1 MKDSSRISAWD
12 SEEEVVMESKKFVD
26 NPINGAEE
34 RLKQLGYK
42 QELQRGLSVP
52 GNVVMGLANVSPV
65 MAAFTY
71 ALAAFAVVG
80 TATAGGTLLQCIN
93 VLCIGLILGEL
104 GSIYPVSGG
113 LYSIT
118 RYVLPKPLVFL
129 GVFNFMIQAFIYIP
143 AIAMGVGQYLQILF
157 PQLPQGALA
166 CSIISALS
174 IIVALLI
181 GLNSIV
187 LNNRVTAVFLVIQLI
202 IVFVFLYI
210 CFANPQR
217 GLGEIIFNP
226 QVLSADGELEPAS
239 LLTVLTGMGIMC
251 AAIDGYGASLG
262 FSEETKG
269 SCKNIGKAVFCTAVL
284 TLLLVG
290 ACDIFSMVAA
300 PDLKIFLSA
309 DSPLLYV
316 TEAYIGTAG
325 TTIINIG
332 IIIASFGCNVVLIN
346 YMARVLWTGGRDRL
360 WPDKINN
367 ALTKVSGKSQ
377 VPYVGLI
384 VIAVVDCVLVFAS
397 DIVTMITFG
406 GMSAA
411 VVYLLIA
418 IGSIRSRIVDKDIT
432 RPFKMPLFPIPS
444 ILVICFL
451 CVAIGSQT
459 ITDLAIVG
467 IILAVAML
475 YYLLYYR
482 PREKREAI
490 EGKEKQ

>member
-1 MKDSSRISAWD
+1 
-12 SEEEVVMESKKFVD
+12 METKKIFVD
-26 NPINGAEE
+26 NPVNGAEV
-34 RLKQLGYK
+34 RLLELGYK
-42 QELQRGLSVP
+42 QELKRGLSLP
-52 GNVVMGLANVSPV
+52 QNVVMGLANVSPV

-71 ALAAFAVVG
+71 ALAAFATVG
-80 TATAGGTLLQCIN
+80 TATAGGTLIQVIN

-118 RYVLPKPLVFL
+118 SYVLPKPLVFL

-143 AIAMGVGQYLQILF
+143 AIAMGVGAYLQILF
-157 PQLPQGALA
+157 PQLPQGELA

-187 LNNRVTAVFLVIQLI
+187 TNSRVTQVFLILQLIVIAVFLYV
-202 IVFVFLYI
+202 

-217 GLGEIIFNP
+217 GLGEIVFHP
-226 QVLSADGELEPAS
+226 QVLNTDGNLEPAAFG
-239 LLTVLTGMGIMC
+239 TVLMGMGIMC

-269 SCKNIGKAVFCTAVL
+269 SCRNVGKAVFITAVL
-284 TLLLVG
+284 TALLIG
-290 ACDIFSMVAA
+290 SCDIFSMVAA
-300 PDLKIFLSA
+300 PDIKEFLSA

-316 TEAYIGTAG
+316 TEAYIGPIGA
-325 TTIINIG
+325 TTVNVG

-360 WPDKINN
+360 WPDKVNN
-367 ALTKVSGKSQ
+367 ALMKVSGKSQ
-377 VPYVGLI
+377 VPWVATI
-384 VIAVVDCVLVFAS
+384 IIAVVDCVLVFAS

-418 IGSIRSRIVDKDIT
+418 IGSIRSRVKDKDIT

-451 CVAIGSQT
+451 CVAITSQT
-459 ITDLAIVG
+459 PSDLLIVG

-475 YYLLYYR
+475 YYLVYYR
-482 PREKREAI
+482 PREKREGL
-490 EGKEKQ
+490 EKENRNNE

>member
-1 MKDSSRISAWD
+1 MG
-12 SEEEVVMESKKFVD
+12 KKFID
-26 NPINGAEE
+26 NPINGAEL
-34 RLKQLGYK
+34 RLIDLGYK
-42 QELQRGLSVP
+42 QELKRGLSVP

-71 ALAAFAVVG
+71 ALAAFATVG
-80 TATAGGTLLQCIN
+80 TATAGGTILQCIN

-104 GSIYPVSGG
+104 GSVYPVSGG

-118 RYVLPKPLVFL
+118 SYVLPKPLVFL

-143 AIAMGVGQYLQILF
+143 AIAMGVGAYMQILF

-174 IIVALLI
+174 IILALLI

-187 LNNRVTAVFLVIQLI
+187 LNNRVTTVFLIVQLI
-202 IVFVFLYI
+202 IVFVFLYV

-217 GLGEIIFNP
+217 SLGEVVMNP
-226 QVLSADGELEPAS
+226 QIIGASGELEPAS
-239 LLTVLTGMGIMC
+239 MISILTGMGIMC

-269 SCKNIGKAVFCTAVL
+269 SCKGIGKAVFCTALL

-290 ACDIFSMVAA
+290 ACDVFSMVAA
-300 PDLKIFLSA
+300 PDLKEFLTA
-309 DSPLLYV
+309 ESPLLYV
-316 TEAYIGTAG
+316 IQSYMGPIW
-325 TTIINIG
+325 TTILNVG

-360 WPDKINN
+360 WPDAINRQ
-367 ALTKVSGKSQ
+367 LCKVSGKSQ
-377 VPYVGLI
+377 VPYVGLL
-384 VIAVVDCVLVFAS
+384 VIAVVGCALVFAS

-459 ITDLAIVG
+459 PSDLMIVG
-467 IILAVAML
+467 IILALAML

-482 PREKREAI
+482 PREKREA
-490 EGKEKQ
+490 ETKEVQ

>member
-1 MKDSSRISAWD
+1 
-12 SEEEVVMESKKFVD
+12 MERKKFVD
-26 NPINGAEE
+26 NPVNGAEE
-34 RLKQLGYK
+34 RLKSLGYK
-42 QELQRGLSVP
+42 QELKRGLSVP
-52 GNVVMGLANVSPV
+52 QNVVMGLANVSPV

-118 RYVLPKPLVFL
+118 SYVLPKPLVFL

-157 PQLPQGALA
+157 PQLPQSAFA
-166 CSIISALS
+166 ASVISALS

-187 LNNRVTAVFLVIQLI
+187 TNSRVTQVFLVLQLVV
-202 IVFVFLYI
+202 IVIFLYV

-217 GLGEIIFNP
+217 GLTEVIFNP
-226 QVLSADGELEPAS
+226 QVLSADGKSLEPATFG
-239 LLTVLTGMGIMC
+239 TVLMGMGIMC

-269 SCKNIGKAVFCTAVL
+269 SCRNVGKAVFITALL

-300 PDLKIFLSA
+300 PDLREFLSA

-316 TEAYIGTAG
+316 ILSYLGPIGA
-325 TTIINIG
+325 TIVNIG

-367 ALTKVSGKSQ
+367 ALMKVSGKSQ
-377 VPYVGLI
+377 VPWVATLI
-384 VIAVVDCVLVFAS
+384 IAIVDCALVFAS

-418 IGSIRSRIVDKDIT
+418 IGSIRSRMVEKDLT

-444 ILVICFL
+444 IVVICFL
-451 CVAIGSQT
+451 CVAIASQT
-459 ITDLAIVG
+459 PSDLMIVGLILAI
-467 IILAVAML
+467 AML
-475 YYLLYYR
+475 YYLAYYR
-482 PREKREAI
+482 PREKRESLK
-490 EGKEKQ
+490 KEETAHE

>member
-1 MKDSSRISAWD
+1 MG
-12 SEEEVVMESKKFVD
+12 KKFID
-26 NPINGAEE
+26 NPTNGAEL
-34 RLKQLGYK
+34 RLIDLGYK

-71 ALAAFAVVG
+71 ALAAFATVG
-80 TATAGGTLLQCIN
+80 TATAGGTILQCIN

-104 GSIYPVSGG
+104 GSVYPVSGG

-143 AIAMGVGQYLQILF
+143 AIAMGVGTYMQILF

-174 IIVALLI
+174 IILALLI

-187 LNNRVTAVFLVIQLI
+187 FNNRVTAIFLAIQLI
-202 IVFVFLYI
+202 IVFVFLYV

-217 GLGEIIFNP
+217 NLGDIIFNP
-226 QVLSADGELEPAS
+226 QVIGASGELEPTS
-239 LLTVLTGMGIMC
+239 MITVLTGMGIMC

-269 SCKNIGKAVFCTAVL
+269 SCKGIGKAVFCTALL

-290 ACDIFSMVAA
+290 ACDVFSMVAA
-300 PDLKIFLSA
+300 PDLKEFLTA

-316 TEAYIGTAG
+316 IQSYMGPVW
-325 TTIINIG
+325 TTLLNVG

-360 WPDKINN
+360 WPDAINRQ
-367 ALTKVSGKSQ
+367 LCKVSGKSQ
-377 VPYVGLI
+377 VPYVGLL
-384 VIAVVDCVLVFAS
+384 VIAVVDCILVFAS

-418 IGSIRSRIVDKDIT
+418 IGSIKSRIVDKDIT
-432 RPFKMPLFPIPS
+432 RPFKMPLFQIPS

-451 CVAIGSQT
+451 CVAIASQT
-459 ITDLAIVG
+459 PKDLMIVG
-467 IILAVAML
+467 IILVVAML

-482 PREKREAI
+482 QREKREAA
-490 EGKEKQ
+490 EDRKKEA

>member
-1 MKDSSRISAWD
+1 MG
-12 SEEEVVMESKKFVD
+12 KKFID
-26 NPINGAEE
+26 NPTNGAEL
-34 RLKQLGYK
+34 RLIDLGYK

-52 GNVVMGLANVSPV
+52 GNVIMGLANVSPV

-71 ALAAFAVVG
+71 ALAAFATVG

-118 RYVLPKPLVFL
+118 SYVLPKPLVFL

-143 AIAMGVGQYLQILF
+143 AIAMGVGAYMQILF
-157 PQLPQGALA
+157 PQLPQGTLA
-166 CSIISALS
+166 CSIISASS
-174 IIVALLI
+174 IILALLI
-181 GLNSIV
+181 GLNSII
-187 LNNRVTAVFLVIQLI
+187 LNNRVTTVFLIVQLI
-202 IVFVFLYI
+202 IVFVFLYV
-210 CFANPQR
+210 CFANPAR
-217 GLGEIIFNP
+217 SLGDVVLNP
-226 QVLSADGELEPAS
+226 QIIGASGELEPAS
-239 LLTVLTGMGIMC
+239 MITILTGMGIMC

-269 SCKNIGKAVFCTAVL
+269 SCKGVGKAVFCTALL

-290 ACDIFSMVAA
+290 ACDVFSMVAA
-300 PDLKIFLSA
+300 PDLKEFLTA

-316 TEAYIGTAG
+316 IQSYMGPVW
-325 TTIINIG
+325 TTLLNVG
-332 IIIASFGCNVVLIN
+332 IIIASFGCNIVLIN

-360 WPDKINN
+360 WPDAINRQ
-367 ALTKVSGKSQ
+367 LCKVSGKSQ
-377 VPYVGLI
+377 VPYVGLL

-451 CVAIGSQT
+451 CIAIGSQT
-459 ITDLAIVG
+459 PSDLMIVG
-467 IILAVAML
+467 IILVIAML

-482 PREKREAI
+482 PREKREAR
-490 EGKEKQ
+490 EGENKEA

>member
-1 MKDSSRISAWD
+1 
-12 SEEEVVMESKKFVD
+12 MEKKKFID
-26 NPINGAEE
+26 NPINGAEL
-34 RLKQLGYK
+34 RLIDLGYK
-42 QELQRGLSVP
+42 QELKRGLSVP
-52 GNVVMGLANVSPV
+52 QNVVMGLANVSPV

-71 ALAAFAVVG
+71 ALAAFATVG

-104 GSIYPVSGG
+104 GSLYPVSGG

-143 AIAMGVGQYLQILF
+143 AIAMGVGAYLQILF
-157 PQLPQGALA
+157 PQLPQGTLA
-166 CSIISALS
+166 CSVISAIS
-174 IIVALLI
+174 IIIAMLI

-187 LNNRVTAVFLVIQLI
+187 TNSRVTQVFLVLQLVV
-202 IVFVFLYI
+202 IVIFLYV

-217 GLGEIIFNP
+217 SVVDLIAHP
-226 QVLSADGELEPAS
+226 MVLSEDGKSLEPATFA
-239 LLTVLTGMGIMC
+239 TVLMGMGIMC

-269 SCKNIGKAVFCTAVL
+269 SCRNVGKAVFVTALL

-300 PDLKIFLSA
+300 PDLTSFLSA

-316 TEAYIGTAG
+316 IESYLGPIGA
-325 TTIINIG
+325 TIVNVG

-367 ALTKVSGKSQ
+367 ALMKVSGKSQ

-384 VIAVVDCVLVFAS
+384 VITVVDCLLVFAS

-418 IGSIRSRIVDKDIT
+418 IGSIRSRIVDKELE

-451 CVAIGSQT
+451 CVAIASQT
-459 ITDLAIVG
+459 PSDLMIVG
-467 IILAVAML
+467 IILVLAMI

-482 PREKREAI
+482 PREKREAL
-490 EGKEKQ
+490 EKEADDNE

>member
-1 MKDSSRISAWD
+1 MG
-12 SEEEVVMESKKFVD
+12 KKFID
-26 NPINGAEE
+26 NPINGAEL
-34 RLKQLGYK
+34 RLIDLGYK
-42 QELQRGLSVP
+42 QELKRGLSVP

-71 ALAAFAVVG
+71 ALAAFATVG
-80 TATAGGTLLQCIN
+80 TATAGGTILQCIN

-104 GSIYPVSGG
+104 GSVYPVSGG

-118 RYVLPKPLVFL
+118 SYVLPKPLVFL

-143 AIAMGVGQYLQILF
+143 AIAMGVGAYMQILF

-174 IIVALLI
+174 IILALLI

-187 LNNRVTAVFLVIQLI
+187 LNNRVTTVFLIVQLI
-202 IVFVFLYI
+202 IVFVFLYV

-217 GLGEIIFNP
+217 SLGEVVMNP
-226 QVLSADGELEPAS
+226 QIIGASGELEPAS
-239 LLTVLTGMGIMC
+239 MISILTGMGIMC

-269 SCKNIGKAVFCTAVL
+269 SCKGIGKAVFCTALL

-290 ACDIFSMVAA
+290 ACDVFSMVAA
-300 PDLKIFLSA
+300 PDLKEFLTA
-309 DSPLLYV
+309 ESPLLYV
-316 TEAYIGTAG
+316 IQSYMGPIW
-325 TTIINIG
+325 TTILNVG

-360 WPDKINN
+360 WPDAINRQ
-367 ALTKVSGKSQ
+367 LCKVSGKSQ
-377 VPYVGLI
+377 VPYVGLL
-384 VIAVVDCVLVFAS
+384 VIAVVDCALVFAS

-459 ITDLAIVG
+459 PSDLMIVG
-467 IILAVAML
+467 IILALAML

-482 PREKREAI
+482 PREKREA
-490 EGKEKQ
+490 ETKEVQ

>member
-1 MKDSSRISAWD
+1 
-12 SEEEVVMESKKFVD
+12 MEKKKFVD

-34 RLKQLGYK
+34 RLIDLGYK
-42 QELQRGLSVP
+42 QELKRGLSVP
-52 GNVVMGLANVSPV
+52 QNIVMALSNVSPV

-80 TATAGGTLLQCIN
+80 TATAPAAILQGIN
-93 VLCIGLILGEL
+93 VICIGLILGEL
-104 GSIYPVSGG
+104 GSLYPVSGG

-118 RYVLPKPLVFL
+118 SYVLPKPLVFL

-143 AIAMGVGQYLQILF
+143 AIAMGVGAYLQILF
-157 PQLPQGALA
+157 PQLPQGPTAT
-166 CSIISALS
+166 SVISALS
-174 IIVALLI
+174 LIVALLI

-187 LNNRVTAVFLVIQLI
+187 TNSRVAQIFLALQMIVIVI
-202 IVFVFLYI
+202 FLYI
-210 CFANPQR
+210 AFANPQR
-217 GLGEIIFNP
+217 GLGEIVFHP
-226 QVLSADGELEPAS
+226 QALDENGMLVPATFGMVLMGI
-239 LLTVLTGMGIMC
+239 GIMC

-269 SCKNIGKAVFCTAVL
+269 SCRNVGKAVFLSAVITAVIIV
-284 TLLLVG
+284 TV
-290 ACDIFSMVAA
+290 DVFSMVAA
-300 PDLKIFLSA
+300 PDLKTFLSA

-316 TEAYIGTAG
+316 TESYLGPIGAD
-325 TTIINIG
+325 IINIG

-346 YMARVLWTGGRDRL
+346 YMSRVLWTGGRDRL
-360 WPDKINN
+360 WPDFINN

-377 VPYVGLI
+377 VPWVATL

-397 DIVTMITFG
+397 DLVTMITFG

-418 IGSIRSRIVDKDIT
+418 IGSIRSRIKEKDIE

-444 ILVICFL
+444 IIVIIFL

-459 ITDLAIVG
+459 ATDLMIVG
-467 IILAVAML
+467 GIVVLAMV
-475 YYLLYYR
+475 YYFAYYR
-482 PREKREAI
+482 PREIRENKA
-490 EGKEKQ
+490 KEASNEE

>member
-1 MKDSSRISAWD
+1 MSN
-12 SEEEVVMESKKFVD
+12 KFID
-26 NPINGAEE
+26 NPTNGAEL
-34 RLKQLGYK
+34 RLIDLGYK

-52 GNVVMGLANVSPV
+52 GNIVMGLANVSPV
-65 MAAFTY
+65 MAAFNY
-71 ALAAFAVVG
+71 ALAAFATVG

-104 GSIYPVSGG
+104 GSVYPVSGG

-143 AIAMGVGQYLQILF
+143 AIAMGIGSYMQILF
-157 PQLPQGALA
+157 PQLPQGTLA
-166 CSIISALS
+166 CSVISAIS

-187 LNNRVTAVFLVIQLI
+187 LNNRVTAIFLVVQLI
-202 IVFVFLYI
+202 IVFIFLYV
-210 CFANPQR
+210 CFAHPQR
-217 GLGEIIFNP
+217 SLGEVIFNP
-226 QVLSADGELEPAS
+226 QVIGASGELEPAS
-239 LLTVLTGMGIMC
+239 MLTILTGMGIMC

-269 SCKNIGKAVFCTAVL
+269 SCKGIGKAVFCTALL

-290 ACDIFSMVAA
+290 ACDIFSIVAA
-300 PDLKIFLSA
+300 PDLKAFLTS

-316 TEAYIGTAG
+316 IETYMGSVW
-325 TTIINIG
+325 TTLLNIG
-332 IIIASFGCNVVLIN
+332 IIVACFGCNVVLIN

-360 WPDKINN
+360 WPDAVNKQ
-367 ALTKVSGKSQ
+367 LCKVSGKSQ
-377 VPYVGLI
+377 VPYVGLLI
-384 VIAVVDCVLVFAS
+384 IAVVDCILVFAS

-418 IGSIRSRIVDKDIT
+418 VGSIRSRLVDKDIT

-459 ITDLAIVG
+459 PGDLMIVG

-482 PREKREAI
+482 QREIRGA
-490 EGKEKQ
+490 KEKED

>member
-1 MKDSSRISAWD
+1 
-12 SEEEVVMESKKFVD
+12 MERKKFVD
-26 NPINGAEE
+26 NPVNGAEE
-34 RLKQLGYK
+34 RLKSLGYK
-42 QELQRGLSVP
+42 QELKRGLSVP
-52 GNVVMGLANVSPV
+52 QNVVMGLANVSPV

-118 RYVLPKPLVFL
+118 SYVLPKPLVFL

-157 PQLPQGALA
+157 PQLPQSAFA
-166 CSIISALS
+166 ASVISALS

-181 GLNSIV
+181 GLNSNV
-187 LNNRVTAVFLVIQLI
+187 TNSRVTQVFLVLQLVV
-202 IVFVFLYI
+202 IVIFLYV

-217 GLGEIIFNP
+217 GLTEAIFNP
-226 QVLSADGELEPAS
+226 QVLSADGKSLEPATFG
-239 LLTVLTGMGIMC
+239 TVLMGMGIMC

-269 SCKNIGKAVFCTAVL
+269 SCRNVGKAVFITALL

-300 PDLKIFLSA
+300 PDLREFLSA

-316 TEAYIGTAG
+316 ILSYLGPIGA
-325 TTIINIG
+325 TIVNIG

-367 ALTKVSGKSQ
+367 ALMKVSGKSQ
-377 VPYVGLI
+377 VPWVATLI
-384 VIAVVDCVLVFAS
+384 IAIVDCALVFAS

-418 IGSIRSRIVDKDIT
+418 IGSIRSRMVEKDLA

-444 ILVICFL
+444 IVVICFL
-451 CVAIGSQT
+451 CVAIASQT
-459 ITDLAIVG
+459 PSDLMIVGLILAI
-467 IILAVAML
+467 AML
-475 YYLLYYR
+475 YYLAYYR
-482 PREKREAI
+482 PREKRESLK
-490 EGKEKQ
+490 KEETAHE

>member
-1 MKDSSRISAWD
+1 MDQKN
-12 SEEEVVMESKKFVD
+12 FVD
-26 NPINGAEE
+26 NPVHGAED

-42 QELQRGLSVP
+42 QELKRSLSVSQ
-52 GNVVMGLANVSPV
+52 NVTMGLANVSPV
-65 MAAFTY
+65 MATFTY
-71 ALAAFAVVG
+71 ALAAFATVG

-118 RYVLPKPLVFL
+118 SYVLPKPMDFL
-129 GVFNFMIQAFIYIP
+129 GAFNFMIQAFIYIP

-157 PQLPQGALA
+157 PQLPQGEVA
-166 CSIISALS
+166 CSVISALS

-187 LNNRVTAVFLVIQLI
+187 TNSRVTQVFLIIQLVVI
-202 IVFVFLYI
+202 AIFLYV
-210 CFANPQR
+210 CFAHPQR
-217 GLGEIIFNP
+217 SLGEVLFHP
-226 QVLSADGELEPAS
+226 VQLSADGQALVPGNIG
-239 LLTVLTGMGIMC
+239 TVLMGMGIMC

-269 SCKNIGKAVFCTAVL
+269 SCRNVGKAVFITALL
-284 TLLLVG
+284 TLLLIG
-290 ACDIFSMVAA
+290 TCDIFSMVAA
-300 PDLKIFLSA
+300 PDTLRFLQA

-316 TEAYIGTAG
+316 IESYLGTAG
-325 TTIINIG
+325 AAVINIG

-360 WPDKINN
+360 WPDRINR
-367 ALTKVSGKSQ
+367 ALTRVSGKSQ
-377 VPYVGLI
+377 VPWVATI
-384 VIAVVDCVLVFAS
+384 IIAVVDCVLVFAS

-418 IGSIRSRIVDKDIT
+418 IGSIRSRLKEKTLT
-432 RPFKMPLFPIPS
+432 RPFKMPLFPLPP
-444 ILVICFL
+444 ILVIGFL
-451 CVAIGSQT
+451 CIAIASQT
-459 ITDLAIVG
+459 PQDLLIVG
-467 IILAVAML
+467 IILACALL

-482 PREKREAI
+482 PREKRENI
-490 EGKEKQ
+490 EKEVSER

>member
-1 MKDSSRISAWD
+1 
-12 SEEEVVMESKKFVD
+12 METKKQFKD
-26 NPINGAEE
+26 NPVNGAEE
-34 RLKQLGYK
+34 RLKELGYK
-42 QELQRGLSVP
+42 QELKRGLSVP
-52 GNVVMGLANVSPV
+52 QNVVMGLANVSPV

-71 ALAAFAVVG
+71 ALAAFATVG

-104 GSIYPVSGG
+104 GSVYPVSGG

-157 PQLPQGALA
+157 PQLPQGDMA
-166 CSIISALS
+166 CSVISALS

-181 GLNSIV
+181 GLNSIIT
-187 LNNRVTAVFLVIQLI
+187 NSRVTQVFLILQLI
-202 IVFVFLYI
+202 VIAIFLYV

-217 GLGEIIFNP
+217 SLGDLVFHP
-226 QVLSADGELEPAS
+226 QVLSADGTSLEPATFG
-239 LLTVLTGMGIMC
+239 TVLMGMGIMC

-262 FSEETKG
+262 FSEETKD
-269 SCKNIGKAVFCTAVL
+269 SCRNVGKAVFATAFL
-284 TLLLVG
+284 TLLLIG

-300 PDLKIFLSA
+300 PDIKDFLSA

-316 TEAYIGTAG
+316 VESYLGPIGT
-325 TTIINIG
+325 TVVNVG

-360 WPDKINN
+360 WPDRINN
-367 ALTKVSGKSQ
+367 ALMKVSGKSQ
-377 VPYVGLI
+377 VPWVATI
-384 VIAVVDCVLVFAS
+384 VIAVVDCILVFAS

-411 VVYLLIA
+411 VVYMLIA
-418 IGSIRSRIVDKDIT
+418 IGSIRSRITQKSIT
-432 RPFKMPLFPIPS
+432 RPFKMPLFPVPS

-451 CVAIGSQT
+451 CVAIASQT
-459 ITDLAIVG
+459 PSDLMIVG
-467 IILAVAML
+467 IILATAML

-482 PREKREAI
+482 PRERRESLN
-490 EGKEKQ
+490 ESGENNE

>member
-1 MKDSSRISAWD
+1 
-12 SEEEVVMESKKFVD
+12 MEGRKPFMD
-26 NPINGAEE
+26 NPVNGAEE

-42 QELQRGLSVP
+42 QELKRGLSVP
-52 GNVVMGLANVSPV
+52 QNVAMGLANVSPV

-71 ALAAFAVVG
+71 ALAAFATVG

-104 GSIYPVSGG
+104 GSVYPVSGG

-157 PQLPQGALA
+157 PQLPQGTLA
-166 CSIISALS
+166 CSVISALS

-181 GLNSIV
+181 GLNSIIT
-187 LNNRVTAVFLVIQLI
+187 NSRVTQVFLILQLI
-202 IVFVFLYI
+202 VIAIFLYV

-217 GLGEIIFNP
+217 GLGELIFHP
-226 QVLSADGELEPAS
+226 QVLNADGTALEPATFA
-239 LLTVLTGMGIMC
+239 TVLMGMGIMC

-269 SCKNIGKAVFCTAVL
+269 SCRNVGKAVFTTAFI
-284 TLLLVG
+284 TLLLIG
-290 ACDIFSMVAA
+290 TCDVFSMVAA
-300 PDLKIFLSA
+300 PDIKEFLLA

-316 TEAYIGTAG
+316 VESYLGPIGT
-325 TTIINIG
+325 TVVNVG

-377 VPYVGLI
+377 VPWVATI
-384 VIAVVDCVLVFAS
+384 IIAVVDCALVFAS

-418 IGSIRSRIVDKDIT
+418 IGSIRSRITQKDLT

-451 CVAIGSQT
+451 CVAIASQT
-459 ITDLAIVG
+459 PQDLMIVG
-467 IILAVAML
+467 IILALAMI
-475 YYLLYYR
+475 YYLTYYR
-482 PREKREAI
+482 PREKRESM
-490 EGKEKQ
+490 GKEGADNE